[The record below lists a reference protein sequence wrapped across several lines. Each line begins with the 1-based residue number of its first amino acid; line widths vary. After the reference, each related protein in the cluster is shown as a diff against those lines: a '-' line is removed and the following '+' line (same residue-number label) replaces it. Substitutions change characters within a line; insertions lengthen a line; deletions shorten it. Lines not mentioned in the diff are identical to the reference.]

1 MLIDSL
7 FGICNS
13 TLLLRKRKTRVEE
26 KGTTF
31 EVTMIEMERSIYT
44 IIRIQK
50 RVFDDAVS
58 RTGGMYSRKS
68 LLKGR
73 TGDQWCVRIGGEEV
87 GRNPAAR
94 GECKL
99 LVGQG
104 VQGAG

>member
-58 RTGGMYSRKS
+58 RTGFKRQQEGCILGSPS
-68 LLKGR
+68 
-73 TGDQWCVRIGGEEV
+73 
-87 GRNPAAR
+87 
-94 GECKL
+94 
-99 LVGQG
+99 
-104 VQGAG
+104 